1 MNKHKFAKIKCHNF
15 YENNDV
21 MNEYKALIKETTNF
35 WYENKHTSVTKTEIN
50 LINSIKASTCP
61 YCGSNHFKKN
71 GHRKDGV
78 QTYYCNDCHKRF
90 NPLTNTIFDN
100 KKIPISE
107 RMEYLINILGF
118 SAISKAAYNNQNTIT
133 TGFYWLEKLFLVL
146 EGCQDDIVLEGD
158 VQIDEMFLSNCQ
170 KRRNKLEKKFRGISR
185 NKICIACGLSA
196 NGIFILDANCSKLTK
211 QACMNT
217 YLNHIKDGSTILSD
231 EEKAHS
237 ILFDKLNVMTC
248 IFNSKV
254 LKSENDKD
262 NPLYRINELHYLIRV
277 FFNRHLSFNKGKIQD
292 RLNLCWFVLTPTMSV
307 ASKLEYFI
315 KRAISTPAKLRFRT
329 FYGKNT
335 DEIDT

>member
-1 MNKHKFAKIKCHNF
+1 MEAAILKRTATEKMECK
-15 YENNDV
+15 
-21 MNEYKALIKETTNF
+21 LIV
-35 WYENKHTSVTKTEIN
+35 VTIAISD
-50 LINSIKASTCP
+50 LIHLQIQ
-61 YCGSNHFKKN
+61 Y
-71 GHRKDGV
+71 
-78 QTYYCNDCHKRF
+78 
-90 NPLTNTIFDN
+90 LII

-107 RMEYLINILGF
+107 RIEYLINILGF

-158 VQIDEMFLSNCQ
+158 VQIDEIFLSNCQ

-254 LKSENDKD
+254 LKSEKDKD
-262 NPLYRINELHYLIRV
+262 NPLYRINELHYLTRV

-292 RLNLCWFVLTPTMSV
+292 RLNLCRFVLTPTMSV